1 MKNSDKKVN
10 VGAFSIEKKAAFR
23 GEWGLLTIR
32 EFIITKINHPTL
44 YSKTET

>member
-10 VGAFSIEKKAAFR
+10 VGAFRIEKKKTAFR

-32 EFIITKINHPTL
+32 EFIITK
-44 YSKTET
+44 